1 MASDTSKTL
10 KAAVRLTRE
19 QIAEIMEVHAT
30 ALQDDQNLDG
40 ITLLVDPDAVQV
52 SEWCIHPDAHPF
64 IAL

>member
-1 MASDTSKTL
+1 MASEKSMAM

-19 QIAEIMEVHAT
+19 QVAEIVAVHAT

-40 ITLLVDPDAVQV
+40 ITLLVDPNAVKV
-52 SEWCIHPDAHPF
+52 SEWAMHPDASQL